1 MLEKSFGLFFFL
13 KQPKNQKNGERYVYL
28 RITVDGISKE
38 VSTKRLWSP
47 DKWNQSAGK
56 ATGTKEDA
64 KSLNVYLDTLCSKVY
79 QAKISLLEGNKAVTA
94 DALKNYLTGRGDDK
108 KMLLRVFADHNEQM
122 EALIGKDFVYA
133 TLQRYRT
140 TCDHVKAFIK
150 WKYNVEDLDINELDH
165 EFVADFAFWL
175 KSIKNCGHNS
185 TMKYISNV
193 KKILLQCIKKG
204 WLNRDPFVNFKTT
217 RKEVKIIALTDDELN
232 RMTEKNFGID
242 RLNHVRDIF
251 VFCCYTGLAYVDV
264 EHLRRNQIIKG
275 IDNIEWI
282 NSKRQK
288 THSPIRLPLLPKA
301 KEIMD
306 SYEDHHSCKEAGFVL
321 PVLSNQKMNAYL
333 KEIADICG
341 IRIKLTFHIARHT
354 FATTVTL
361 SKGVPIETVSKM
373 LGHKSLR
380 QTQHYAKILDL
391 KVSQDMM
398 MLKERLANVPGGF

>member
-13 KQPKNQKNGERYVYL
+13 KQPKNQKGSVRYVYL

-38 VSTKRLWSP
+38 LSTKRLWSP
-47 DKWNQSAGK
+47 DKWNQAAGK
-56 ATGTKEDA
+56 ASGTREDA
-64 KSLNVYLDTLCSKVY
+64 KSLNVYLDTICTKVY
-79 QAKISLLEGNKAVTA
+79 QAKIALLEGNKSVTA
-94 DALKNYLTGRGDDK
+94 EALKNYLTGRGDDR
-108 KMLLRVFADHNEQM
+108 KMLLEVFTDHNRQM

-140 TCDHVKAFIK
+140 TYDHVRAFIN
-150 WKYNVEDLDINELDH
+150 WKYNVDDLDINELDH
-165 EFVADFAFWL
+165 EFVANFAFWL
-175 KSIKNCGHNS
+175 KSIKKCGHNS

-193 KKILLQCIKKG
+193 KKILLQCIKNG

-217 RKEVKIIALTDDELN
+217 RKEVKIVALTDDELA
-232 RMTEKNFGID
+232 RMIAKDFGIE

-264 EHLRRNQIIKG
+264 SHLRRNQIIRG
-275 IDNIEWI
+275 IDQNLWI
-282 NSKRQK
+282 DSKRQK
-288 THSPIRLPLLPKA
+288 THAAIRLPLLPKA

-306 SYEDHHSCKEAGFVL
+306 SYEDHKMCKEVGFVL
-321 PVLSNQKMNAYL
+321 PVMSNQKMNAYL

-361 SKGVPIETVSKM
+361 SKGVPLETVSKM

-391 KVSQDMM
+391 KISQDMLA
-398 MLKERLANVPGGF
+398 LKERLANVPGWV